1 MATIRRAGFGSV
13 FEVENETVGI
23 GTTGT
28 ATNTLQVLGDI
39 VTSDATVIGIST
51 LSTYKGF
58 LDKEARLGKS
68 LIDINSKVGSLAGDI
83 VIDGDVTVSS
93 GSTLCSSVDQLTTTN
108 SFGVP
113 TGNTDSRVHCQTA
126 GSMRF
131 NQDLGTLEFYTG
143 DEWRTVNSYNRGAA
157 AGRAVIAGGNNPAQP
172 NGADNIEYL
181 NISSLGNSI
190 TFGQLTDA
198 RFLLARASSE
208 TRGLFA
214 GGDPGPSKSDVID
227 YITIASE
234 GNAIDFGNLISTGR
248 CPAGAS
254 SSTRGLFLGEDAGN
268 VISFVS
274 ISTLGNA
281 EDFGD
286 LSAAGAPGSKGTATS
301 SPTRYIHYS
310 GSNNPAER
318 IDFGIIASKG
328 NSVRFGD
335 HLMGSGGFQGA
346 RQNRACSNNTRAVF
360 GGSYIDVSPY
370 GTAQPLLAAITMA
383 SEGNAIAFGDLTVAR
398 YGPNATSNQVRGVF
412 AGGGGGNPYP
422 FMNVTDYI
430 IFSSSGGALD
440 FGDLVSS
447 GRVGNAVSDSHGGLG
462 GF

>member
-1 MATIRRAGFGSV
+1 
-13 FEVENETVGI
+13 
-23 GTTGT
+23 
-28 ATNTLQVLGDI
+28 
-39 VTSDATVIGIST
+39 
-51 LSTYKGF
+51 
-58 LDKEARLGKS
+58 
-68 LIDINSKVGSLAGDI
+68 
-83 VIDGDVTVSS
+83 
-93 GSTLCSSVDQLTTTN
+93 
-108 SFGVP
+108 
-113 TGNTDSRVHCQTA
+113 
-126 GSMRF
+126 MRF

-157 AGRAVIAGGNNPAQP
+157 AGRAVIAGGNNPSQP

-190 TFGQLTDA
+190 DFGVLTDA
-198 RFLLARASSE
+198 RFLLSRASSE

-234 GNAIDFGNLISTGR
+234 GDAIDFGNLSDSGR
-248 CPAGAS
+248 CAAGAS
-254 SSTRGLFLGEDAGN
+254 SSTRGLFLGEDATN
-268 VISFVS
+268 AITFVE
-274 ISTLGNA
+274 ISTLGNSA
-281 EDFGD
+281 DFGD
-286 LSAAGAPGSKGTATS
+286 LSAPGAPGSKGTATS

-310 GSNNPAER
+310 GSNSPAER
-318 IDFGIIASKG
+318 IDFGSIASKG
-328 NSVRFGD
+328 NSTRFGD
-335 HLMGSGGFQGA
+335 HVAGGPSHQA
-346 RQNRACSNNTRAVF
+346 LRQNRACSNNTRAVF
-360 GGSYIDVSPY
+360 GGGYIDVSPY
-370 GTAQPLLAAITMA
+370 GTAMSIMATITMA
-383 SEGNAIAFGDLTVAR
+383 SEGNAIAFGDLTIAR

-422 FMNVTDYI
+422 YFNTIDFI